1 MTLDGD
7 VAAYEWPGA
16 GPSSMVSQRSGS
28 TGRAGSLRLLTGPLA
43 GSLQPEAV
51 SSACAATGTGT
62 GTSSPRFPT
71 GTGSCVDQASK
82 VAHGMGMCASLDLGL
97 VAVSSGC
104 REASRCEYLG

>member
-1 MTLDGD
+1 MGTLLRMSGQ
-7 VAAYEWPGA
+7 VPVPPPWSPN
-16 GPSSMVSQRSGS
+16 GP
-28 TGRAGSLRLLTGPLA
+28 GPLA
-43 GSLQPEAV
+43 GPGPSGSSLGHWQAQPEAV